1 MRLSVSDCLD
11 GLRRRIRSGNWLTLV
26 EMLALALLVLQGA
39 RLLWAVVTPVGSYGA
54 WEGRQAQIPEAA
66 VRQVLFASFEPFFR
80 AGQPASGREVVVTSL
95 ALQVYGIRLNEIGRA
110 HVCTP
115 VTNAHL
121 VCRHLLQK
129 KERDTNPVLPH
140 QTTEQR

>member
-1 MRLSVSDCLD
+1 MNRSSKGHASVRLAAYQAASKSGVTNIMRLAVSDCLD

-39 RLLWAVVTPVGSYGA
+39 RLLWAVVTPIGSYGA

-66 VRQVLFASFEPFFR
+66 ARQVLFATFDPFFR
-80 AGQPASGREVVVTSL
+80 AGQPAS
-95 ALQVYGIRLNEIGRA
+95 EIGRA

-121 VCRHLLQK
+121 VC
-129 KERDTNPVLPH
+129 
-140 QTTEQR
+140 